1 MRKKKPACI
10 NTYKLLDERRRIAC
24 QEKKNSRL
32 LYIKRDL
39 YFTLK
44 WHYTHR
50 CCHIDIFT
58 IDNNDGNDVIPFV
71 VYL

>member
-1 MRKKKPACI
+1 MRKKNLHASIHTSYSMKEEELHV
-10 NTYKLLDERRRIAC
+10 K
-24 QEKKNSRL
+24 KKNSRL
-32 LYIKRDL
+32 LYIKQDL

-71 VYL
+71 IDL